1 MSDTENARLAV
12 IETRLS
18 EIEDRMTDK
27 FHERD
32 EQMKLVLREVSGI
45 REAMSD
51 IKNLLVGV
59 MGSDGLVLRV
69 KALEDRTEKRNTQW
83 IYLTGFLMAA
93 YLFLKEKLKT
103 IGLLP

>member
-1 MSDTENARLAV
+1 MSDNENARLAV
-12 IETRLS
+12 IELRLH

-32 EQMKLVLREVSGI
+32 EQMKLVLHEVSGI
-45 REAMSD
+45 REAMAD

-59 MGSDGLVLRV
+59 LGSEGLVKRV
-69 KALEDRTEKRNTQW
+69 QDLEEETKNSAKKMLY
-83 IYLTGFLMAA
+83 ITGFCAA
-93 YLFLKEKLKT
+93 LYLLLKEKLKT

>member
-12 IETRLS
+12 IETRLTD
-18 EIEDRMTDK
+18 IEDRMTDK

-32 EQMKLVLREVSGI
+32 EQMKLVLKEVSGI
-45 REAMSD
+45 RQAMSD
-51 IKNLLVGV
+51 IKNLLTGV
-59 MGSDGLVLRV
+59 MGTEGLVKRV

-83 IYLTGFLMAA
+83 IYLTGFVMAS
-93 YLFLKEKLKT
+93 YLFLKEKLKS